1 MTSTNGLTGQY
12 INTLS
17 NLSFEDDT
25 NNTIYL
31 RIDGANTMDNQIDMN
46 NYKIINIQ
54 DGKNLQD
61 AATMNNLTTA
71 LMNYILA
78 NAPVIF
84 ANFNAHTFRII
95 NLGAP
100 VSMSDA
106 TTVFYVQTLNN
117 LKLSLTGGTM
127 SGAIDMG
134 TNKISNLLSPIAGSD
149 AGNKTYIDTAVA
161 QKLNT
166 SGGTMSGNIDLNNV
180 ARIINC
186 PSPTSLLQVCNQQY
200 AIFLSNQRLSLNGG
214 AIFGVLNMSS
224 FNITFLGTPIAGT
237 DATNKTYVDT
247 ADLLLLS
254 RAGGTMTGDIN
265 MSGKKIITLATPTLS
280 TDASTKGY
288 VDTALTSY
296 ALTTD
301 LSDYLKLVGGSM
313 TGAINMGSNKITG
326 LGTPTLT
333 TDATTKSYVD
343 TADALKLD
351 KTGGTI
357 SSNLL
362 CQTFVT
368 IGATAINTYPLEITS
383 NTSASFAS
391 GYAMTT
397 GGTAA
402 VVPTLTAGVSLK
414 TSNTIWSLTR
424 VIVSS
429 DPRIKKDFQQLDTK
443 ESIDIIKKVIPFRY
457 TRIEDNVIELGYSA
471 KNIETLIPEAINKH
485 ENKIPS
491 MMEHIEC
498 KDGYILTKKRMEFKE
513 GTEIVL
519 YENDREIRT
528 KLLKKLSYNY
538 IRINIPDG
546 YYLFYGHVVSDFLT
560 LDYKQINIHLMKVVQ
575 DLLIRVEKLENKLII

>member
-1 MTSTNGLTGQY
+1 MSSTNGLTGQY

-31 RIDGANTMDNQIDMN
+31 RIDGANTMDNQLDMN

-61 AATMNNLTTA
+61 AVTMNNLTTA

-78 NAPVIF
+78 NSPVIF
-84 ANFNAHTFRII
+84 ANFNANTFRII

-100 VSMSDA
+100 VNLSDA

-117 LKLSLTGGTM
+117 LKLSLTGGIM

-134 TNKISNLLSPIAGSD
+134 LNKISNLLSPISGTDGS
-149 AGNKTYIDTAVA
+149 NKNYVDTAVA
-161 QKLNT
+161 QKLNL
-166 SGGTMSGNIDLNNV
+166 SGGILSGNIDLNNT

-186 PSPTSLLQVCNQQY
+186 LDPTSALQVCNQQY
-200 AIFLSNQRLSLNGG
+200 AIFLANQKLSLNGG

-224 FNITFLGTPIAGT
+224 YKITFLG
-237 DATNKTYVDT
+237 
-247 ADLLLLS
+247 
-254 RAGGTMTGDIN
+254 
-265 MSGKKIITLATPTLS
+265 TPTLS

-288 VDTALTSY
+288 VDTSIASGLSVYLPLAGGVMTGNIDMSTKIITI
-296 ALTTD
+296 TTLPVND
-301 LSDYLKLVGGSM
+301 SDASNKKYIDVADALKLNLSGGTMS
-313 TGAINMGSNKITG
+313 GDIAMGTKKITG

-343 TADALKLD
+343 TGDSLKLD

-357 SSNLL
+357 SGNLL
-362 CQTFVT
+362 CQSFVT
-368 IGATAINTYPLEITS
+368 IGSTAINTYPLEITS

-391 GYAMTT
+391 GYAITT
-397 GGTAA
+397 AGGAI
-402 VVPTLTAGVSLK
+402 VLPTLTAGISLK
-414 TSNTIWSLTR
+414 TTNTIWSQTR
-424 VIVSS
+424 LIVSS
-429 DPRIKKDFQQLDTK
+429 DPRIKTNFQQLDTK

-491 MMEHIEC
+491 IMEYIEC
-498 KDGYILTKKRMEFKE
+498 KDGYVLTKKRMEFKE

-519 YENDREIRT
+519 YEDDKEIRT
-528 KLLKKLSYNY
+528 KIIKKLSYNY

-546 YYLFYGHVVSDFLT
+546 HYLFYGHVVSDFLT